1 MPGPPPEAVLPG
13 ASNPGAG
20 GANGSALRGRVVA
33 VVGATGG
40 LGRATALACGRAGAT
55 VVLVGRRVRALEQV
69 YDELVAADAPQ
80 PAIRPL
86 DLATA
91 GAAECEETAA
101 AIASGLGRLDA
112 IVFAAGDFEHLA
124 RTAATDPAV
133 WLRQLHVNLA
143 APWLLFRALE
153 PLLAAAPVADA
164 VFVLEDPERMRR
176 AYWGGYGVAK
186 VGLEGLAA
194 ALAHEYEHST
204 IRIRAFRPGPMCTGL
219 RAKAFAG
226 EAAGAPPDPEVAAA
240 ALARLITEAP
250 ATRGP
255 GPG

>member
-1 MPGPPPEAVLPG
+1 MRAAIPDPEAGGSG
-13 ASNPGAG
+13 ASP
-20 GANGSALRGRVVA
+20 LQGRVVA
-33 VVGATGG
+33 VIGATGG
-40 LGRATALACGRAGAT
+40 LGRSTALACGRAGAT

-69 YDELVAADAPQ
+69 YDELIAAETPQ

-101 AIASGLGRLDA
+101 AIAAGLGRLDA
-112 IVFAAGDFEHLA
+112 VVFAAGDFEHLA
-124 RTAATDPAV
+124 RTAATDPAT

-143 APWLLFRALE
+143 VPWLLFRALE

-186 VGLEGLAA
+186 AGLEGLAA
-194 ALAHEYEHST
+194 ALAHEYEHSR
-204 IRIRAFRPGPMCTGL
+204 IRIRSFRPGPMRTAL

-226 EAAGAPPDPEVAAA
+226 EAAGAPPEPEAAA
-240 ALARLITEAP
+240 AAIVRSIAEARPTQAQ
-250 ATRGP
+250 GS
-255 GPG
+255 G